1 MNSTATTVGTTAGPT
16 AGISISGLNKAFG
29 DTKVLKDISLD
40 IAPGERVVVI
50 GPSGTGKST
59 LLRCL
64 NFLDRPDSGVIRV
77 GDLTVDANTATRAE
91 ILALRRRTSFVFQNY
106 ALFAN
111 KTARQN
117 ITQAL
122 ITVKGLSKAA
132 ANARADA
139 TLLETG
145 LADKADAYPAALSG
159 GQQQRVGIGRAMALD
174 ADLMLFDEP
183 TSALDPEWVGE
194 VLDLMR
200 RVAEKRQ
207 TMLIVTHEM
216 QFAREIADRIIFMAD
231 GHIVE
236 QGPPKQLLET
246 PQDPRTKAFLR
257 RVA

>member
-1 MNSTATTVGTTAGPT
+1 MTSN
-16 AGISISGLNKAFG
+16 AGISISGLNKSFG
-29 DTKVLKDISLD
+29 NTSVLKDISLD

-64 NFLDRPDSGVIRV
+64 NYLDRPDSGTIRV
-77 GDLTVDANTATRAE
+77 GDLTIDPATASRSD

-111 KTARQN
+111 KTAREN

-122 ITVKGLSKAA
+122 ITVRRHSKADA
-132 ANARADA
+132 LARADEI
-139 TLLETG
+139 LRETG
-145 LADKADAYPAALSG
+145 LSDKAESYPAALSG

-216 QFAREIADRIIFMAD
+216 QFAREIADRIIFMSD
-231 GHIVE
+231 GRIVE
-236 QGPPKQLLET
+236 QGTPEKLLEA
-246 PQDPRTKAFLR
+246 PDDPRTQAFLR
-257 RVA
+257 RVAKTGP